1 MQTRRAVLSAVILS
15 SAIAAAS
22 SLGAPQNA
30 QQDAAQR
37 LIGAVMGPSPMEENL
52 RVLTDEIGGRMS
64 GSDANRRS
72 VQWGVTAFRAAGV
85 DSAGTHKFSMPASWS
100 EGATR
105 IDVLAPEKISPRAV
119 SIAWS
124 PATPA
129 AGIEAPVIDVGEGTA
144 AELDRA
150 AAHLKGA
157 LLLVHSPVLRTWLDL
172 FNEYFK
178 AGPIIERA
186 RKAGAAGILWISS
199 REQGLLYR
207 HQNAFDGNID
217 VIPQALVAR
226 EDALR
231 IARFL
236 AAGQPVRARLTMPNK
251 IGGQFEI
258 ENVIA
263 EIRGTDKADEIVM
276 LGAHLDS
283 WEMGT
288 GALDNGANCAL
299 VIEVARA
306 IRAAG
311 IRPRRTLRFALWNGE
326 EQGLLGS
333 WAYARDHRKELDRV
347 VAYINIDGGTGHV
360 TGYSLGGR
368 ADIEAAARE
377 VLQPLESWGMNAH
390 TLDAST
396 GTDHVDFLLEGV
408 PTLNANQVE
417 ANYTINY
424 HATSDTFDKVDL
436 FALKR
441 HAAYIAVTMAGL
453 ANRDTR
459 PGPRQSR
466 AEIEKLLKE
475 TGLDA
480 QMRAFGMCEDWA
492 AGRRGRQP

>member
-1 MQTRRAVLSAVILS
+1 MLRFAVPALILVVSLAAV
-15 SAIAAAS
+15 
-22 SLGAPQNA
+22 SLPGAQPQG
-30 QQDAAQR
+30 DAAQR

-52 RVLTDEIGGRMS
+52 RVLSDEIGGRMS

-72 VQWGVTAFRAAGV
+72 VQWGMEAFRRAGV
-85 DSAGTHKFSMPASWS
+85 DSTGTHKFTMPVSWS
-100 EGATR
+100 EGETWLE
-105 IDVLAPEKISPRAV
+105 VLAPQKFSPKVV

-129 AGIEAPVIDVGEGTA
+129 GGVEGPVVDVGQGTA
-144 AELDRA
+144 GQLEQAVGR
-150 AAHLKGA
+150 LKGA
-157 LLLVHSPVLRTWLDL
+157 LVLVHSPVLRTWVDL
-172 FNEYFK
+172 FGEYFK
-178 AGPIIERA
+178 APPIIERA
-186 RKAGAAGILWISS
+186 RAAGAAGILWMSS

-207 HQNAFDGNID
+207 HQNAFDGNLD

-231 IARFL
+231 MARHI
-236 AAGQPVRARLTMPNK
+236 AAGQPVRARLTMPNQV
-251 IGGQFEI
+251 GGPFEV

-283 WEMGT
+283 WELGT

-333 WAYARDHRKELDRV
+333 WAYAGDHRNELDRV
-347 VAYINIDGGTGHV
+347 VAYLNIDGGTGAV

-368 ADIEAAARE
+368 GDIEAAVRE

-396 GTDHVDFLLEGV
+396 GTDHMDFLLEGV

-417 ANYTINY
+417 ANYATNY

-436 FALKR
+436 FALRR

-453 ANRDTR
+453 ANRDAR

-466 AEIEKLLKE
+466 AEIEKLLQD
-475 TGLDA
+475 TGLDV
-480 QMRAFGMCEDWA
+480 QMKAFGMWEDWA